1 MDISINDIGLSIDG
15 NSSNDYINSEN
26 LLAFEITNNDLKFA
40 SDRDPNLAFKLKP
53 FHLYVPPADGVVLE
67 FIFETGGV

>member
-26 LLAFEITNNDLKFA
+26 LLAFEITNNDLKFE
-40 SDRDPNLAFKLKP
+40 SDLPWYSKS
-53 FHLYVPPADGVVLE
+53 
-67 FIFETGGV
+67 FISDSNDNGIL